1 MLEQILLGGGMDYMQ
16 RGVNAANM
24 RHEVIAQNIANINTP
39 HYKRSEVEFEQM
51 LARELYGD
59 MEQEGKL
66 KLVRTR
72 DKHLPIGHL
81 PLRAEAKEVVDNTTI
96 MRTDKN
102 NVDIDIEMASL
113 AKNHIYYN
121 ALMTE
126 IGSYISRVKTSIT
139 STEG

>member
-1 MLEQILLGGGMDYMQ
+1 MLEQIMQGGGMDYMQ

-24 RHEVIAQNIANINTP
+24 RHEAIAHNIANVNTP
-39 HYKRSEVEFEQM
+39 QFKRSEVEFEKM
-51 LARELYGD
+51 LAKELYGD
-59 MEQEGKL
+59 RDKEGKL
-66 KLVRTR
+66 QLVRTR
-72 DKHLPIGHL
+72 DNHLPIGHL
-81 PLRAEAKEVVDNTTI
+81 PFRAQAKEVVDNTTI
-96 MRTDKN
+96 MRTDRN

-113 AKNHIYYN
+113 AKNQIYYN